1 MLEHLFC
8 FRIELIS
15 HLMDL
20 ILVPAIFALHSNVAL
35 HREYSKKLTG
45 VAGKL
50 NLPYGPL
57 LHFFNYQFI

>member
-20 ILVPAIFALHSNVAL
+20 ILVPAIFALHSNVPAN
-35 HREYSKKLTG
+35 S
-45 VAGKL
+45 
-50 NLPYGPL
+50 
-57 LHFFNYQFI
+57 